1 LKTCLKT
8 VELFLLE
15 PQRQSRRPG
24 CLFLKGSIHSFV
36 ATVPLRTPRLN
47 AFVNDPIF
55 IQPSESFD
63 KPSKPVPAN
72 DAPLSVL
79 ILEGIPYSRI
89 AASQTALT
97 WLKSIWETI

>member
-1 LKTCLKT
+1 M
-8 VELFLLE
+8 
-15 PQRQSRRPG
+15 
-24 CLFLKGSIHSFV
+24 I
-36 ATVPLRTPRLN
+36 
-47 AFVNDPIF
+47 PIF

-89 AASQTALT
+89 AASQTALA
-97 WLKSIWETI
+97 WLKSIRETI